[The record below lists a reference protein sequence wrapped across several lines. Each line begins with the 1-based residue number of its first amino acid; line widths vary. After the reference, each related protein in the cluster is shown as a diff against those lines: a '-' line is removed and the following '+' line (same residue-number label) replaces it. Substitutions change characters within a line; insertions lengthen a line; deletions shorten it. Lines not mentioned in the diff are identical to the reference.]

1 MTRRRPTL
9 GCPTGLRA
17 GVLAAIA
24 CLTAGP
30 ATAQVL
36 QGTVVDADRDVAID
50 GAIVLLVDSVGAVID
65 STATDPD
72 GRYRVTAP
80 DPGSYMLHV
89 ARDGYLSYSTGIAA
103 GPGAPVE
110 HRVEMPVISNRA
122 ARVMNEVIQREAA
135 LQAPWGEL
143 CGEPVRPWEAGVLV
157 GVTRN
162 RTTMEPVPR
171 TVVRLALDERAG
183 SGADSAGATPAPGGE
198 PGGHDTE
205 PEPWPRTRIATE
217 TGAFWFCNVP
227 MGRVRVVARADGYA
241 TDRFEADVRAGTISW
256 YDVLLRPAR

>member
-1 MTRRRPTL
+1 MHTAVTRPV
-9 GCPTGLRA
+9 PA
-17 GVLAAIA
+17 ILAAILLA
-24 CLTAGP
+24 AGP
-30 ATAQVL
+30 TTAQVL
-36 QGTVVDADRDVAID
+36 RGTVVDADRGVAVD

-89 ARDGYLSYSTGIAA
+89 AREGYLSYSTSIAA
-103 GPGAPVE
+103 GPGTSVE

-122 ARVMNEVIQREAA
+122 ARVMNEVIQRETA

-171 TVVRLALDERAG
+171 AVVRLAPDGRAEG
-183 SGADSAGATPAPGGE
+183 GADSARATPASGQE
-198 PGGHDTE
+198 PGGHGTE
-205 PEPWPRTRIATE
+205 GEPWPRTRIATE

-227 MGRVRVVARADGYA
+227 RGRVRVVARADGYA
-241 TDRFEADVRAGTISW
+241 TDRFEADIRAGTISW
-256 YDVLLRPAR
+256 YDVVLRPVR